1 MVQTVSQLQVNC
13 YRKIFKL
20 YSRKEKTAYCA
31 IFRII
36 VILFHSAHGIRVKL
50 VSNWEQSTV
59 YIKIYKVLQKKKKI
73 DIYVHRLESVV
84 FDMKMCMLQAR
95 T

>member
-1 MVQTVSQLQVNC
+1 MGS
-13 YRKIFKL
+13 
-20 YSRKEKTAYCA
+20 
-31 IFRII
+31 
-36 VILFHSAHGIRVKL
+36 G
-50 VSNWEQSTV
+50 SNWCQTGNKAQ
-59 YIKIYKVLQKKKKI
+59 YILKFTKFYKKKKKKI